1 MDDSKLFV
9 TEEFEMLFQALS
21 LEERTELERELL
33 KDNTC
38 QTLYVWQNIL
48 VEAPE
53 KYEICMKQNIPY
65 TTKELTFTDTLEAG
79 AYICVSE
86 LKRKDLTVE
95 MKTYLIGRLFLYRQE
110 IAARDFV
117 KRNPNVI
124 IYKRR
129 GNRPKAMS
137 EIAEEIAAELNLAT
151 GTILKYGRYAYA
163 IESIKRLDPV
173 VAKAILSHRIRI
185 SHEDLQKLIVNEN
198 RLNIIR
204 KLSQEIKKPKV
215 IYYDF
220 KKRMEEEIERQNQR
234 TERRIIQRKVNPSIH
249 EMPKYDPDADILNL
263 IYTIPSWISSIERA
277 RNNTNFNNT
286 TMKSNQKLASQ
297 IISLREILD
306 RLEVCLK
313 EVM

>member
-1 MDDSKLFV
+1 MNDPKLFV
-9 TEEFEMLFQALS
+9 MEEFEMLFQALS
-21 LEERTELERELL
+21 LEERTVLERKLIKDRTRQTICIWEKTLL
-33 KDNTC
+33 ETPD
-38 QTLYVWQNIL
+38 
-48 VEAPE
+48 
-53 KYEICMKQNIPY
+53 KYEICVEQNIPY
-65 TTKELTFTDTLEAG
+65 TTKELIFEDTLEAG
-79 AYICVSE
+79 AYICASE

-137 EIAEEIAAELNLAT
+137 EIAEEIAEELNLAA

-185 SHEDLQKLIVNEN
+185 SHEDLQNLIVNEN
-198 RLNIIR
+198 RLNTIR
-204 KLSQEIKKPKV
+204 KLSQEINKPKV
-215 IYYDF
+215 VYCEF
-220 KKRMEEEIERQNQR
+220 KKRIDEENEIQNRKIERR
-234 TERRIIQRKVNPSIH
+234 IQRKVNPSIH

-277 RNNTNFNNT
+277 RNNTDFNNT

-297 IISLREILD
+297 IISLREV
-306 RLEVCLK
+306 LEKLEACLK